1 MKKIILSLC
10 AATVALGFTACGDN
24 DQAAGNEGS
33 AELKAMGDSVSVA
46 YGHMTAG
53 EFRSRCDQMMANL
66 SEEQKANF
74 SKSDFMRGLE
84 SVATRDTADLAYI
97 MGVQAGMSIWGAAQ
111 GIPNDL
117 KIPADADKMVQ
128 AFKEVFMADSVADS
142 YSYRM
147 EFQEIMN
154 KAQEIAKEQEKARLE
169 ALPESVENKA
179 KGAAYA
185 DSLVNNAGYTRAGS
199 GLVYKIEEQGTGDL
213 VKANDRI
220 KLRYVGKHINGEV
233 FDQTREEPM
242 TAYASRFV
250 PGFSEGLQLLSNGG
264 KATIVIP
271 ADLAYGVEGRDGI
284 GHNETLV
291 FDIEV
296 VDIVK

>member
-284 GHNETLV
+284 GRNETLV